1 MSPGV
6 EVKMH
11 PGMLAWWHARRHHGA
26 CGNGECGP
34 EAAFAE
40 GQHSGGPWAWRGGGG
55 GHGGGDE
62 FGGGFGVRRPLRFL
76 AFKLDLDDSQT
87 TELAAILS
95 ELKTER
101 AQAAVDHRRTTSA
114 LADVV
119 AADSFDEAKAKA
131 AAAERVKSVERVE
144 AAVAAALGRIHAL
157 LKPEQRAKLAYLL
170 R

>member
-34 EAAFAE
+34 EAAFAQ

-62 FGGGFGVRRPLRFL
+62 FGGGVGGRRPLRVP
-76 AFKLDLDDSQT
+76 AVKLDPDDCQKNDV
-87 TELAAILS
+87 AAILS
-95 ELKTER
+95 ELKSL
-101 AQAAVDHRRTTSA
+101 Q
-114 LADVV
+114 
-119 AADSFDEAKAKA
+119 
-131 AAAERVKSVERVE
+131 
-144 AAVAAALGRIHAL
+144 
-157 LKPEQRAKLAYLL
+157 EQGA
-170 R
+170 